1 MPTWPARKP
10 KERTTGCMYARSPD
24 HPSPSSH
31 RMAEVLSSSR
41 RTSRELS
48 LARTSISICSKGIR
62 QAGNYAALHLT
73 SHKFDEPRCLAL
85 LSACDHVV
93 AIHGCGGKA
102 QRVLMG
108 GLDDPLKISIGQA
121 IARLGVEVD
130 LKGHSFPAT
139 DPNNICNRGRRGV
152 GVQVELTLGLRLD
165 GPRDAVSAAIRS
177 VLLNLPNEL
186 PGGDQRR

>member
-1 MPTWPARKP
+1 VQP
-10 KERTTGCMYARSPD
+10 
-24 HPSPSSH
+24 
-31 RMAEVLSSSR
+31 
-41 RTSRELS
+41 
-48 LARTSISICSKGIR
+48 
-62 QAGNYAALHLT
+62 
-73 SHKFDEPRCLAL
+73 
-85 LSACDHVV
+85 
-93 AIHGCGGKA
+93 GCGGKA

-130 LKGHSFPAT
+130 LTGHSFPAT

>member
-1 MPTWPARKP
+1 MHANTA
-10 KERTTGCMYARSPD
+10 
-24 HPSPSSH
+24 PSPIADVVRIGCRERVPLQIDFHTKPSNG
-31 RMAEVLSSSR
+31 LSDGY
-41 RTSRELS
+41 LQWVV
-48 LARTSISICSKGIR
+48 K
-62 QAGNYAALHLT
+62 AAHQDAL
-73 SHKFDEPRCLAL
+73 CLA
-85 LSACDHVV
+85 AAAVDRDHVV